1 VFKLVKKHF
10 LKKCGRNTLR
20 VRTPLLAPY
29 GDVVELVYT
38 TGLSSVD
45 FTVTQVRILS
55 SPPIKENMKRFT
67 VFWSKNYYTSG
78 HVEIEAENEAQ
89 AISTVDEQ
97 IGDYEGSMQYDADN
111 NLIEVWGHLTTNLD

>member
-1 VFKLVKKHF
+1 
-10 LKKCGRNTLR
+10 
-20 VRTPLLAPY
+20 
-29 GDVVELVYT
+29 
-38 TGLSSVD
+38 
-45 FTVTQVRILS
+45 
-55 SPPIKENMKRFT
+55 MKRFT